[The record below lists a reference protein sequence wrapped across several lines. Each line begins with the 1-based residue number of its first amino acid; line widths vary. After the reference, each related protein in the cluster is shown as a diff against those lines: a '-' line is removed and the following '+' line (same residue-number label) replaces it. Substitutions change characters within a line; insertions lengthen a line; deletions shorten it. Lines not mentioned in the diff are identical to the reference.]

1 MTILAIDIGNTSASF
16 GLFNRKRLVKKWRCE
31 TDKILK
37 FVAKRNVRP
46 PKLDGIIISSVVP
59 SLDANIFAA
68 LKKKFGTKPIFIT
81 HKNSGIKIGYSKPK
95 EIGADR
101 LADAVAAW
109 EKYKKACII
118 VDFGTATT
126 LDYIDNAGFYWGGPI
141 APGIGVANEALYMSA
156 AKLPRAKI
164 LPIKKMIPSSTVKAM
179 QSGIYQ
185 GYIGL
190 VERLVKMTIK
200 EVGGRPKIIATGGL
214 SPLIKKGTGIFNI
227 VDPLLTLKGLQII
240 WSKLNS

>member
-1 MTILAIDIGNTSASF
+1 MAILALDIGNTSTSF
-16 GLFNRKRLVKKWRCE
+16 GLFSRKHWVKKWRCE
-31 TDKILK
+31 TREVLK
-37 FVAKRNVRP
+37 FAAKPN
-46 PKLDGIIISSVVP
+46 KTLSNLDGIIISSVVP
-59 SLDANIFAA
+59 SLNTKISAT
-68 LKKKFGTKPIFIT
+68 LKKKFKIKPVFIT
-81 HKNSGIKIGYSKPK
+81 HKNSGIKIGYPKPK

-109 EKYKKACII
+109 ERYKKACII

-126 LDYIDNAGFYWGGPI
+126 LDYIDSSGFYRGGPI
-141 APGIGVANEALYMSA
+141 APGIIVANEALYMSA
-156 AKLPRAKI
+156 AKLPRAKVR
-164 LPIKKMIPSSTVKAM
+164 PTQKMIPSSTVQAM

-190 VERLVKMTIK
+190 VERLVKMTAE

-214 SPLIKKGTGIFNI
+214 SPLIKKGTGIFDA